1 MPGFESFLVMV
12 LNDAA
17 LRDEL
22 VSAPDLPALF
32 ARVRELARER
42 GLELS
47 DQELQNAVNA
57 NRRSWMARWVD
68 A

>member
-1 MPGFESFLVMV
+1 MPGFQSFLVMV
-12 LNDAA
+12 LNDDA

-22 VSAPDLPALF
+22 VNVPGLPALI

-47 DQELQNAVNA
+47 EEELQDVVNA
-57 NRRSWMARWVD
+57 NRRSWLERWIGG
-68 A
+68 